1 MKKILYLEPVGGI
14 AGDMFLAAA
23 VDLGV
28 SPAEIAS
35 ALAGLNVSGWKLSTV
50 TATRH
55 SITGTHLDVVLDE
68 KSAHPTDRRLA
79 DIRSMIERA
88 PSLPPRAR
96 QRARAV
102 FQLIGEAEAKIHRIP
117 IEQIHFHEI
126 GAIDS
131 IIDICGA
138 AVVLELLGDP
148 EVYAAPPPLGS
159 GVLSSAHGQIPIPAP
174 ATLEILR
181 DLPVRF
187 EGVGELTTPTGA
199 ALLKALCRIEPPP
212 PFVLER
218 IGYGVGT
225 RELTDR
231 ANVLRASIGRT
242 AVEGEEA
249 VYVVEANLDDCSP
262 QLLGAL
268 IEQLLELGALD
279 AYVIPATMKK
289 GRPGHLLGAVVTGE
303 RKPAIAEALLAE
315 STTLGVRFYAV
326 ERTVLDRDFEQVETP
341 YGPVRVKVARRDGV
355 VMNASPEFEDCRAL
369 AARHRVPV
377 KRVLAEAI
385 AAYQQAHRAPP
396 K

>member
-1 MKKILYLEPVGGI
+1 
-14 AGDMFLAAA
+14 MFLAAA

-35 ALAGLNVSGWKLSTV
+35 ALAGLNVPGWKLSTAK
-50 TATRH
+50 ATRH

-68 KSAHPTDRRLA
+68 PAQVGDRRLA
-79 DIRSMIERA
+79 DIRSLIERA
-88 PSLPPRAR
+88 PTLPPRAR
-96 QRARAV
+96 QRALAV
-102 FQLIGEAEAKIHRIP
+102 FQLIGQAEAKIHHIP

-148 EVYAAPPPLGS
+148 DTYAAPPPLGS
-159 GVLSSAHGQIPIPAP
+159 GVLSSAHGQIPIPSP

-199 ALLKALCRIEPPP
+199 ALLKGLCRIEPPP

-231 ANVLRASIGRT
+231 ANVLRASIGRPVVP
-242 AVEGEEA
+242 AEEA

-341 YGPVRVKVARRDGV
+341 YGPVRIKVARRDGV
-355 VMNASPEFEDCRAL
+355 VMNTSPEFEDCRAL

-377 KRVLAEAI
+377 KQIQAEAI
-385 AAYQQAHRAPP
+385 AAYQQAHRTPR